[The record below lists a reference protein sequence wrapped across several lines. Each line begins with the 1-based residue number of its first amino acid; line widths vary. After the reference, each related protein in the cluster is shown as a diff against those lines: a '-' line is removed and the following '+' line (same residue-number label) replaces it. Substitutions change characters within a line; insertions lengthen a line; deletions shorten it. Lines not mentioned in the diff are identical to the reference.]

1 MNQGVLVRWLAG
13 MAIAT
18 AAAGG
23 AFAAEVLVAQV
34 APFRGLEAK
43 QGLGYAAGMRL
54 AFESAN
60 RQGGVNGHT
69 FALATEDD
77 GSRPESTVEQTRK
90 LLTEKRPLVLAGYF
104 GSQNLRE
111 LLATRLLEQQR
122 IALVGY
128 RTTDIAPAHA
138 QLFNVRAD
146 IPNELAKLTT
156 HLATVGI
163 TKLGLLYEAGPGAD
177 AIVAAA
183 DQAAAQAKVNF
194 LARASYAPGSRSANA
209 SITDAVPVLAKAAP
223 QAIILVANGAAT
235 AAFIEAYRIG
245 GGTAQLFAYSGADI
259 EQLSQR
265 LGEDHMKGVVISQ
278 VTPNP
283 YKNTSRLVREFAEA
297 VNQQKPKE
305 PKSYVMMEGY
315 IAGRVIVE
323 AVRRQGRTPTR
334 EGTIAALGA
343 LNDYDLGDYIVG
355 FGSGGARSGSKFV
368 ELSIVSSSGKIQQ

>member
-1 MNQGVLVRWLAG
+1 MNRSKLARWLAA
-13 MAIAT
+13 MAITASAT
-18 AAAGG
+18 SH
-23 AFAAEVLVAQV
+23 AFAIEVMVVQV
-34 APFRGLEAK
+34 APMRGLEAK
-43 QGLGYAAGMRL
+43 QGQGYAAGMRL
-54 AFESAN
+54 AFDAAN
-60 RQGGVNGHT
+60 RKGGVNGHT

-90 LLTEKRPLVLAGYF
+90 LLIEKRPLVLAGYF

-146 IPNELAKLTT
+146 IPSELAKLTSQ
-156 HLATVGI
+156 LSTVGI
-163 TKLGLLYEAGPGAD
+163 SKLGLLYEAGPGSD

-183 DQAAAQAKVNF
+183 DQAAAQAKVRF
-194 LARASYAPGSRSANA
+194 VTRASYTGSSRGANT
-209 SITDAVPVLAKAAP
+209 SISEAVRVFTKATP
-223 QAIILVANGAAT
+223 QAIILVANGAPT
-235 AAFIEAYRIG
+235 AAFIEAYRVS

-265 LGEDHMKGVVISQ
+265 LGEDHLKGVVISQ

-283 YKNTSRLVREFAEA
+283 YKSTSRLQREFTEA
-297 VNQQKPKE
+297 ASQHKPKE
-305 PKSYVMMEGY
+305 PKSYLMMEGY

-323 AVRRQGRTPTR
+323 AVQRQGRTPTR
-334 EGTIAALGA
+334 EGTIAT
-343 LNDYDLGDYIVG
+343 LNAMSDYDLGDYLIG
-355 FGSGGARSGSKFV
+355 FGGGERNGSKFV
-368 ELSIVSSSGKIQQ
+368 ELSIVNGSGKVQQ

>member
-1 MNQGVLVRWLAG
+1 MYQQVLTRWLAG

-18 AAAGG
+18 G
-23 AFAAEVLVAQV
+23 AMGNASALEVLVAQV
-34 APFRGLEAK
+34 APMRGLEAK
-43 QGLGYAAGMRL
+43 QGQGYAAGMRL
-54 AFESAN
+54 AFDAAN
-60 RQGGVNGHT
+60 RKGGVNGHA

-146 IPNELAKLTT
+146 IPSELAKLTT
-156 HLATVGI
+156 QLSTVGI
-163 TKLGLLYEAGPGAD
+163 TKLGLLYEAGPGSD

-183 DQAAAQAKVNF
+183 DPAAAQAKVRF
-194 LARASYAPGSRSANA
+194 VTRAPYTGSNRGANT
-209 SITDAVPVLAKAAP
+209 SISEAVQVFTKAAP
-223 QAIILVANGAAT
+223 QAIILVANGAPT
-235 AAFIEAYRIG
+235 AAFIEAYRISG
-245 GGTAQLFAYSGADI
+245 GAAQLFAYSGADI

-265 LGEDHMKGVVISQ
+265 LGEDHLRGVVISQ

-283 YKNTSRLVREFAEA
+283 YKSTSRLEREFTEA
-297 VNQQKPKE
+297 FNQQKLKE
-305 PKSYVMMEGY
+305 PKSYLMMEGY

-323 AVRRQGRTPTR
+323 AVQRQGRTPTR
-334 EGTIAALGA
+334 EGTIAALNGMT
-343 LNDYDLGDYIVG
+343 DYDLGDYVIG
-355 FGSGGARSGSKFV
+355 FGGGGRNGSKFV
-368 ELSIVSSSGKIQQ
+368 ELSIVNGSGKVQQ

>member
-1 MNQGVLVRWLAG
+1 MKHGGLAQWLAA

-18 AAAGG
+18 AAMSNAC
-23 AFAAEVLVAQV
+23 ALEVLVAQV
-34 APFRGLEAK
+34 APIRGLEAR
-43 QGLGYAAGMRL
+43 QGAGYAAGMRL
-54 AFESAN
+54 AFEAAN
-60 RQGGVNGHT
+60 RRGGVNGHT
-69 FALATEDD
+69 FVLTTEDD

-111 LLATRLLEQQR
+111 LLAARLLEQQH

-146 IPNELAKLTT
+146 IPSELAKLTNQ
-156 HLATVGI
+156 LATVGV

-183 DQAAAQAKVNF
+183 DQAAAQAKVRF
-194 LARASYAPGSRSANA
+194 LTRTSYASGNRSAST
-209 SITDAVPVLAKAAP
+209 SIADAVQVFTKAAP
-223 QAIILVANGAAT
+223 QAIILVVNGAPT
-235 AAFIEAYRIG
+235 AAFIEAYRLS

-265 LGEDHMKGVVISQ
+265 LGEDHLKGVVISQ

-283 YKNTSRLVREFAEA
+283 YKSTSRLVREFTEA
-297 VNQQKPKE
+297 VAQQKPKE
-305 PKSYVMMEGY
+305 SKSYVMMEGY

-323 AVRRQGRTPTR
+323 AVQRQGRTPTR
-334 EGTIAALGA
+334 EGMIAVLNAM
-343 LNDYDLGDYIVG
+343 NDYDLGDYTIG
-355 FGSGGARSGSKFV
+355 FSGGARSGSRFV
-368 ELSIVSSSGKIQQ
+368 ELSIVNSNGKVQQ

>member
-1 MNQGVLVRWLAG
+1 MKHGGLAQWLAG

-18 AAAGG
+18 AAMSNAC
-23 AFAAEVLVAQV
+23 AFEVLVAQV
-34 APFRGLEAK
+34 APIRGLEAK
-43 QGLGYAAGMRL
+43 QGMGYAAGLRL
-54 AFESAN
+54 AFEAAN
-60 RQGGVNGHT
+60 RRGGMNGHT
-69 FALATEDD
+69 FALTTEDD

-111 LLATRLLEQQR
+111 LLASRLLEQQR

-128 RTTDIAPAHA
+128 RTSDIAPAHA

-146 IPNELAKLTT
+146 IPSELAKLTNQ
-156 HLATVGI
+156 LATVGV

-183 DQAAAQAKVNF
+183 DQAAAQAKVRF
-194 LARASYAPGSRSANA
+194 LARASYASGNRSANT
-209 SITDAVPVLAKAAP
+209 SIADAVQVFTKAAP
-223 QAIILVANGAAT
+223 QAIILVVNGAPT
-235 AAFIEAYRIG
+235 AAFIEAYRLS

-265 LGEDHMKGVVISQ
+265 LGEDHLKGVVISQ

-283 YKNTSRLVREFAEA
+283 YKSTSRLVREFTEA
-297 VNQQKPKE
+297 VAQQKPKE

-323 AVRRQGRTPTR
+323 AVQRQGRTPTR
-334 EGTIAALGA
+334 EGMIATLNAM
-343 LNDYDLGDYIVG
+343 NDYDLGDYVIG
-355 FGSGGARSGSKFV
+355 FGSGARSGSKFV
-368 ELSIVSSSGKIQQ
+368 ELSIVSNGGRVQQ